1 MINYISSVISAGLKV
16 EMTELHSREIQQVM
30 TFREMKYGTWKKS
43 LFFFFWTN
51 SYFFQNGHTNLSYKK
66 IKTVTSFRIL
76 QKISISN
83 KYWSLYS

>member
-1 MINYISSVISAGLKV
+1 MESFSYNTDTAVISDISSVISAGLKV

-51 SYFFQNGHTNLSYKK
+51 SYFSEWTY
-66 IKTVTSFRIL
+66 
-76 QKISISN
+76 
-83 KYWSLYS
+83 